1 MTTIEQTDV
10 EQTDVDAAAVEE
22 FAAKLVETLTGGLLT
37 SLIDIGRRTQLFEL
51 ATAGPAT
58 SAKLA
63 ERGGLQERYVREWLA
78 AMATAGIFEYDA
90 ENRRFWLPVEHAA
103 VLTGDTYDTSRPWRT
118 WSP

>member
-22 FAAKLVETLTGGLLT
+22 FAAKLVETITGGLLT

-58 SAKLA
+58 SASSPSGA
-63 ERGGLQERYVREWLA
+63 VSRSGMSGMA

-103 VLTGDTYDTSRPWRT
+103 VLTGDTYDNLRPPWSR
-118 WSP
+118 